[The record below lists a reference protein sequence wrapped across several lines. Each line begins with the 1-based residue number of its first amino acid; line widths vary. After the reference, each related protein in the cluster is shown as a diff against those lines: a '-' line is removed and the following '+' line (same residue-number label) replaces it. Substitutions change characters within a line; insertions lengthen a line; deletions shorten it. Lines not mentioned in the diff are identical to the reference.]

1 VTLSQPVRACL
12 QGFQSW
18 ETEAATTAD
27 LHIVEAAPGT
37 YKSGLLIIQAKLL
50 GPAKCLN
57 VVFNANAAEE
67 LRTRG
72 AYNSQTFN
80 ALGMRA
86 LRHNV
91 MKHCNK
97 QAVGA
102 KRGRAL
108 GDAGNPLG
116 LTLCKHTH
124 KTLLLFAMMYPPEAD
139 DGNARHSLYFRLF
152 GEFVMNTYSAA
163 LQRGWSNRIR
173 PGYPDMKNVPALME
187 LARELHLD
195 DGLTKNFGLL
205 DSHSCVR
212 ASVLG
217 SGPEQRLATGCSFI
231 AAVHDAS
238 LDVLTNK
245 RWRVPTTCD
254 VVSCLKMPGVPESVP
269 LPACSFD
276 EQITGGSST
285 CPI

>member
-1 VTLSQPVRACL
+1 
-12 QGFQSW
+12 
-18 ETEAATTAD
+18 
-27 LHIVEAAPGT
+27 
-37 YKSGLLIIQAKLL
+37 
-50 GPAKCLN
+50 
-57 VVFNANAAEE
+57 
-67 LRTRG
+67 
-72 AYNSQTFN
+72 
-80 ALGMRA
+80 
-86 LRHNV
+86 
-91 MKHCNK
+91 
-97 QAVGA
+97 
-102 KRGRAL
+102 
-108 GDAGNPLG
+108 
-116 LTLCKHTH
+116 
-124 KTLLLFAMMYPPEAD
+124 
-139 DGNARHSLYFRLF
+139 
-152 GEFVMNTYSAA
+152 
-163 LQRGWSNRIR
+163 
-173 PGYPDMKNVPALME
+173 MKNVPALME

>member
-1 VTLSQPVRACL
+1 MTNSTEFPR
-12 QGFQSW
+12 GF
-18 ETEAATTAD
+18 
-27 LHIVEAAPGT
+27 PR
-37 YKSGLLIIQAKLL
+37 KLE
-50 GPAKCLN
+50 G
-57 VVFNANAAEE
+57 VV
-67 LRTRG
+67 G
-72 AYNSQTFN
+72 
-80 ALGMRA
+80 
-86 LRHNV
+86 
-91 MKHCNK
+91 
-97 QAVGA
+97 
-102 KRGRAL
+102 KR
-108 GDAGNPLG
+108 AGNTERKPGRVREETLG
-116 LTLCKHTH
+116 Q
-124 KTLLLFAMMYPPEAD
+124 A
-139 DGNARHSLYFRLF
+139 NARHSLYFRLF

-195 DGLTKNFGLL
+195 
-205 DSHSCVR
+205 
-212 ASVLG
+212 